1 MSEARACPPTTFERP
16 SLACRKQSGA
26 SSIGSTDVP
35 GIDGQP
41 KEYTVEVHVDIL
53 LELFLIGKKSVVG
66 KSVVEREVR
75 LFSEELGF
83 LGCPLTVSLQR
94 LGRRTRI
101 NTLTIDPATLENH
114 QIKGSRVLQI
124 RRQDDRLI
132 ARLARQSQSQGHAPP
147 RMVQSAPAPH
157 TGCPPLSRRHLAN
170 RPKD

>member
-1 MSEARACPPTTFERP
+1 MTLGLSNAVSLVEASEVRAYRPTTFERL

-75 LFSEELGF
+75 LFSEELWF
-83 LGCPLTVSLQR
+83 L
-94 LGRRTRI
+94 
-101 NTLTIDPATLENH
+101 
-114 QIKGSRVLQI
+114 
-124 RRQDDRLI
+124 
-132 ARLARQSQSQGHAPP
+132 
-147 RMVQSAPAPH
+147 RMSTHREFTEIGQ
-157 TGCPPLSRRHLAN
+157 TN
-170 RPKD
+170 